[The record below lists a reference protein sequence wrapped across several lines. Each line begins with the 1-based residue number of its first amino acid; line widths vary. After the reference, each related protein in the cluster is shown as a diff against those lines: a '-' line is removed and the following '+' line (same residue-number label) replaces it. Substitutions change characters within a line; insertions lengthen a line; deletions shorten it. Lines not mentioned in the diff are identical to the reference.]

1 MDDEVIEFLNSRSH
15 ASEAARVA
23 TYRVYL
29 GSREVSVEVHDAGE
43 GAGQNRYSAL
53 AYLSDIAEA
62 DRHNATN
69 GFSLG
74 NPDST
79 LRGALD
85 NVHWW
90 EIESAATSD

>member
-1 MDDEVIEFLNSRSH
+1 MDNEVIEFLNRCSN
-15 ASEAARVA
+15 ATEAARVS

-29 GSREVSVEVHDAGE
+29 GSREVSVEVFDAGDSA
-43 GAGQNRYSAL
+43 GANRYSAL

-62 DRHNATN
+62 DRHIGTN
-69 GFSLG
+69 GVNMG

-90 EIESAATSD
+90 EIESAASAD

>member
-1 MDDEVIEFLNSRSH
+1 MDNEVIEFLNSRSK
-15 ASEAARVA
+15 ATEAARVSS
-23 TYRVYL
+23 YRVYL
-29 GSREVSVEVHDAGE
+29 GSREISVEVYDAGA

-53 AYLSDIAEA
+53 AYLSDIAEP

-79 LRGALD
+79 VRGALD

-90 EIESAATSD
+90 EIESAASAV